1 MTKPVW
7 KSKTIWLMS
16 LIIALNS
23 VPEVRAALPEGWLT
37 TATAVAAIV
46 LRLLTGEPVGLE
58 TARKEG

>member
-1 MTKPVW
+1 
-7 KSKTIWLMS
+7 MS

-46 LRLLTGEPVGLE
+46 LRLLTWEPVGLG
-58 TARKEG
+58 TAPKEE

>member
-16 LIIALNS
+16 LVIALNS

-37 TATAVAAIV
+37 AATAVAAIV
-46 LRLLTGEPVGLE
+46 LRLLTWEPVGLG